1 MSFNMDIELDADS
14 FIEWLDSDQEE
25 TLNILAE
32 KILRK
37 RKEEKPEEFFSAKQ
51 WERIIGEFMP
61 ETLDMDE
68 LIEIIYK
75 STKGSME
82 NEIEYYKGEIK

>member
-14 FIEWLDSDQEE
+14 FIGWLDSDQEE

-37 RKEEKPEEFFSAKQ
+37 RKEEKSEEFFSAKQ

-82 NEIEYYKGEIK
+82 NEVELWYTTIY